1 MRSYVADLHIHTCL
15 SPCGSLRMAPQAI
28 VTTAISRGIDLIAI
42 TDHNTCAMGD
52 VVARIAEREGISFL
66 YGIEQQT
73 REEVHLL
80 AYFDDAVSCSSFSE
94 MVYALLPDMPNDP
107 EYFGDQVV
115 VDEEENIV
123 RVEKKLLLNS
133 IDLSLEELTEH
144 IHAYDGLAV
153 PAHVDRRMFGL
164 IEQLGFFPEGILF
177 PLVEVV
183 GDRIPPECG
192 DAVVVR
198 SSDAHDLEQIGR
210 RTTVFTM
217 MEASIEEI
225 ILAAAS
231 VDGRAVRTDL
241 SIGGLCE

>member
-1 MRSYVADLHIHTCL
+1 MT
-15 SPCGSLRMAPQAI
+15 PQAI

-52 VVARIAEREGISFL
+52 VVARIAEREGLSFL
-66 YGIEQQT
+66 YGIELQT

-94 MVYALLPDMPNDP
+94 MVYALLPDIPNDP
-107 EYFGDQVV
+107 EYFSDQVI

-123 RVEKKLLLNS
+123 RVERKLLLNS
-133 IDLSLEELTEH
+133 IDLSLEELTEQIRAH
-144 IHAYDGLAV
+144 DGLAV

-164 IEQLGFFPEGILF
+164 IEQLGFFPEGLFF
-177 PLVEVV
+177 PLVEVM
-183 GDRIPPECG
+183 GDRIPPECEN
-192 DAVVVR
+192 AVVIR

-217 MEASIEEI
+217 MKASIEEI
-225 ILAAAS
+225 LLAAAS
-231 VDGRAVRTDL
+231 VDGRAIRTDL
-241 SIGGLCE
+241 SIGGVRE